1 MAACIPQMGRKTL
14 RSIDDTP
21 CDLDIYSLTVTKGDY
36 WRCGGISLTGKVAP
50 MLPEPTLPKRR
61 RPAPAQPWAMTPLF
75 AVPESTESASTGS
88 ASIRPADSGP
98 DGPDVIPSPGRQVT
112 RPPGRSRRTNSRLPG
127 GRVNRG
133 AGTAGSHK
141 EPADLLAVT
150 AERLRRALGRS
161 FLRYGIAGDLET
173 AVHAAMNVI
182 EPVLDA
188 RDTEILRLRRLMG
201 GKLPGR

>member
-1 MAACIPQMGRKTL
+1 
-14 RSIDDTP
+14 
-21 CDLDIYSLTVTKGDY
+21 
-36 WRCGGISLTGKVAP
+36 

-61 RPAPAQPWAMTPLF
+61 RAARGSSTQPQPGAMTPLF
-75 AVPESTESASTGS
+75 AVP
-88 ASIRPADSGP
+88 DSP
-98 DGPDVIPSPGRQVT
+98 DMIPPSGRQDT
-112 RPPGRSRRTNSRLPG
+112 RAPARGRRPNSRQARPG
-127 GRVNRG
+127 NPGKPR
-133 AGTAGSHK
+133 K
-141 EPADLLAVT
+141 EQADLLTVT

-161 FLRYGIAGDLET
+161 FLRYGISGDPET

>member
-1 MAACIPQMGRKTL
+1 
-14 RSIDDTP
+14 
-21 CDLDIYSLTVTKGDY
+21 
-36 WRCGGISLTGKVAP
+36 

-61 RPAPAQPWAMTPLF
+61 RSAPAQPQPGAMTPLF
-75 AVPESTESASTGS
+75 AVP
-88 ASIRPADSGP
+88 DSP
-98 DGPDVIPSPGRQVT
+98 DMIPPPGRQDT
-112 RPPGRSRRTNSRLPG
+112 RAPGRRPNSRQGGPG
-127 GRVNRG
+127 NPAKPR
-133 AGTAGSHK
+133 K
-141 EPADLLAVT
+141 EPPDLLTVT

-161 FLRYGIAGDLET
+161 FLRYGISGDTET

>member
-1 MAACIPQMGRKTL
+1 
-14 RSIDDTP
+14 
-21 CDLDIYSLTVTKGDY
+21 
-36 WRCGGISLTGKVAP
+36 

-61 RPAPAQPWAMTPLF
+61 RAAPDPAAQPQPWAMTPLF
-75 AVPESTESASTGS
+75 AVP
-88 ASIRPADSGP
+88 DS
-98 DGPDVIPSPGRQVT
+98 PDVIPPPE
-112 RPPGRSRRTNSRLPG
+112 RPPARGRRPNSSQARAQKP
-127 GRVNRG
+127 R
-133 AGTAGSHK
+133 K
-141 EPADLLAVT
+141 EPADLLTVT

-161 FLRYGIAGDLET
+161 FLRYGVPGDPET

>member
-1 MAACIPQMGRKTL
+1 
-14 RSIDDTP
+14 
-21 CDLDIYSLTVTKGDY
+21 
-36 WRCGGISLTGKVAP
+36 

-61 RPAPAQPWAMTPLF
+61 RAARGPSIQPQPGAMTPLF
-75 AVPESTESASTGS
+75 AVPDSPDMISPSGRQDTRAPARGPRPDSRQG
-88 ASIRPADSGP
+88 RPAHP
-98 DGPDVIPSPGRQVT
+98 AKPR
-112 RPPGRSRRTNSRLPG
+112 
-127 GRVNRG
+127 
-133 AGTAGSHK
+133 K
-141 EPADLLAVT
+141 EPADLLTVT

-161 FLRYGIAGDLET
+161 FLRYGIPGDTET

>member
-1 MAACIPQMGRKTL
+1 
-14 RSIDDTP
+14 
-21 CDLDIYSLTVTKGDY
+21 
-36 WRCGGISLTGKVAP
+36 

-61 RPAPAQPWAMTPLF
+61 RAAPGSATQPQPGAMTPLF
-75 AVPESTESASTGS
+75 AVP
-88 ASIRPADSGP
+88 DNP
-98 DGPDVIPSPGRQVT
+98 DIIPPS
-112 RPPGRSRRTNSRLPG
+112 
-127 GRVNRG
+127 GRVPARG
-133 AGTAGSHK
+133 RRPRK
-141 EPADLLAVT
+141 EPADLLTVT

-161 FLRYGIAGDLET
+161 FLRYGLSGDLET